1 MRTQSSGSS
10 SVLKAFAILDL
21 IAASGARGISLND
34 ASRHLSVS
42 KSTAHRYLQ
51 TLEVLG
57 VVERDQRDCFHLGVK
72 IIELSGAYNRNVS
85 LIQQGWPTMKELA
98 SLTEE
103 TVHVAMS
110 SGTEVVFVA
119 KVDSTRPI
127 GVGAKVGTRA
137 PMHCTASGKAILSG
151 DRDGRLLNE
160 ILKQGLEPRTD
171 HTLTS
176 PEELDRDLEEIRERG
191 YAIDNQEYEMGVS
204 CVSAPV
210 SDYRREVVGAISV
223 SAPATRLTGDRLREV
238 GAWVRQAAREIS
250 QRMGYPVPLNDW
262 SSETN

>member
-1 MRTQSSGSS
+1 MTAQSSGSS

-21 IAASGARGISLND
+21 IAASGVYGVSLND
-34 ASRHLSVS
+34 VSRHLSGS

-51 TLEVLG
+51 TLEALG
-57 VVERDQRDCFHLGVK
+57 VVERDERGCFHLGVK

-85 LIQQGWPTMKELA
+85 LIQQSWPTMKELA
-98 SLTEE
+98 SFTEE
-103 TVHVAMS
+103 TVHVAVP
-110 SGTEVVFVA
+110 SGNEVVFVA

-151 DRDGRLLNE
+151 DRDGRWLKE
-160 ILKQGLEPRTD
+160 ITKEGLEPRTAY
-171 HTLTS
+171 TLTS
-176 PEELDRDLEEIRERG
+176 PEELDRELEEIRERG
-191 YAIDNQEYEMGVS
+191 YAVDNQEYEMGVS

-223 SAPATRLTGDRLREV
+223 SAPAIRLTDDHRREIGSRVRL
-238 GAWVRQAAREIS
+238 AARDIS
-250 QRMGYPVPLNDW
+250 RRMGHPVPVDDW